1 MNDERILKKVG
12 KLLSMYGVNEEEKQ
26 KFLLDLKDKKYD
38 DQEEI
43 EEVAEDEQV
52 NEEEMVEE
60 KPTEEKVEDVE
71 KVEEVDE
78 VEEQPEQ
85 PVEEVAEEEAPVE
98 EPVEEEQVE
107 PQMDFDAKFKEYEDT
122 INGLVA
128 RIESLE
134 DVVKKLGVA
143 EQEESFGEKPEN
155 EGASASKETSFDK
168 YNRLRT
174 GQ

>member
-12 KLLSMYGVNEEEKQ
+12 KLLSMYGVNEEEKN

-38 DQEEI
+38 DQEEV

-52 NEEEMVEE
+52 NEEQVMEE
-60 KPTEEKVEDVE
+60 PTEEKVEDVKEE
-71 KVEEVDE
+71 KVED

-85 PVEEVAEEEAPVE
+85 PVEDVEEAPVE
-98 EPVEEEQVE
+98 EVE
-107 PQMDFDAKFKEYEDT
+107 PQVDFDAKFKEYEDT

-143 EQEESFGEKPEN
+143 EQEEAFGEKPEN
-155 EGASASKETSFDK
+155 EGAGASKETSFDK

>member
-12 KLLSMYGVNEEEKQ
+12 KLLSMYGVNEEEKN

-38 DQEEI
+38 DQEEV

-52 NEEEMVEE
+52 NEEKVIEE
-60 KPTEEKVEDVE
+60 PTEEKVEDVKEE
-71 KVEEVDE
+71 KVDD

-85 PVEEVAEEEAPVE
+85 PVEEPVE
-98 EPVEEEQVE
+98 EQPMEEQPVEQVE
-107 PQMDFDAKFKEYEDT
+107 PQVDYDAKFKEYEDT

-134 DVVKKLGVA
+134 DVVKKLGVS
-143 EQEESFGEKPEN
+143 EPEEGFGEKPEN
-155 EGASASKETSFDK
+155 EGASSLKESSFDT
-168 YNRLRT
+168 YNRKRI

>member
-12 KLLSMYGVNEEEKQ
+12 KLLSMYGVNEEEKN

-38 DQEEI
+38 DQEEV
-43 EEVAEDEQV
+43 EEVAEDKQV
-52 NEEEMVEE
+52 NEEEVIEE
-60 KPTEEKVEDVE
+60 PTEEKVEDVKEE
-71 KVEEVDE
+71 KIED

-85 PVEEVAEEEAPVE
+85 PVEDVEEAPVE

-107 PQMDFDAKFKEYEDT
+107 PQVDFDAKFKEYEDT

-143 EQEESFGEKPEN
+143 EQEEAFGEKPEN
-155 EGASASKETSFDK
+155 EGAGASKETSFDK